1 MKSHRSRCH
10 QAIARRDQIVC
21 LARVPGEQIENK
33 WESLKKEVEM
43 TNESR
48 TVLAR
53 PWILTLVIIS
63 GLAAAWAAPWTFGS
77 DTSISFIAKTLAPLV
92 IQVVISS
99 LCAIFAFL
107 GKPVWLPLLFASIGI
122 AFLDAIGFMFG
133 IWGVKFNTTQA
144 VVLLITAMALIPTA
158 IWGRKVVD
166 FSVTTDMPTFNADPK
181 HDDW

>member
-1 MKSHRSRCH
+1 
-10 QAIARRDQIVC
+10 VW
-21 LARVPGEQIENK
+21 VPDELIENK

-43 TNESR
+43 TKESR

-53 PWILTLVIIS
+53 PWILPLVIIS
-63 GLAAAWAAPWTFGS
+63 GLSAAWAAPWTFGS

-92 IQVVISS
+92 IQIVISS

-107 GKPVWLPLLFASIGI
+107 GKPAWLPLLFASIGI
-122 AFLDAIGFMFG
+122 AFVDALGFMFG

-144 VVLLITAMALIPTA
+144 VVLLITALALIPTV